1 MRRRIVWGEMTWSP
15 NPAPLSRRPG
25 LGLAMAL
32 TGGALFGIAGTVAA
46 GLFSRVSPAEL
57 NQYRLVLA
65 AVFISAIAAR
75 RGLTHHGGMLGWL
88 VLQGIITAVVT
99 FVFFVAVERL
109 GVGPGIT
116 IQYLGPILMLLWRRF
131 VQSLTVPITGW
142 MGAGAAVVGI
152 GLITG
157 AFTADYADA
166 IGVAAGLA
174 AAVAY
179 AALTIVGEKLGKT
192 LHPLTYSSYSLT
204 IAAVIWLAVLP
215 VHIPQLSIAGWL
227 GVAWVSIIAMGTGF
241 LLLMSSLRH
250 ISPGPMGVA
259 ATSEPIVGTLTAWVA
274 LSQALS
280 LAETLGVA
288 LTAAGIVVVHWSI
301 RRTPGF

>member
-1 MRRRIVWGEMTWSP
+1 MI
-15 NPAPLSRRPG
+15 
-25 LGLAMAL
+25 
-32 TGGALFGIAGTVAA
+32 
-46 GLFSRVSPAEL
+46 
-57 NQYRLVLA
+57 
-65 AVFISAIAAR
+65 
-75 RGLTHHGGMLGWL
+75 
-88 VLQGIITAVVT
+88 T

-116 IQYLGPILMLLWRRF
+116 IQYLGPILMLMWRRF
-131 VQSLTVPITGW
+131 VQGLAVPPTGW
-142 MGAGAAVVGI
+142 LGAAAAVVGI

-179 AALTIVGEKLGKT
+179 AALTIVGERLGKT
-192 LHPLTYSSYSLT
+192 IHPLTYSSYSLT
-204 IAAVIWLAVLP
+204 SAALIWLAGLP
-215 VHIPQLSIAGWL
+215 VRIPDLSIAGWL
-227 GVAWVSIIAMGTGF
+227 GVGWVSIIAMGIGF

-259 ATSEPIVGTLTAWVA
+259 ATSEPIVGALTAWVA

-280 LAETLGVA
+280 LVETIGVT
-288 LTAAGIVVVHWSI
+288 LTALGISVVHWSI
-301 RRTPGF
+301 RKTPGF

>member
-1 MRRRIVWGEMTWSP
+1 MNSAA
-15 NPAPLSRRPG
+15 NPDPLSRRPG
-25 LGLAMAL
+25 LGFAMAL
-32 TGGALFGIAGTVAA
+32 TGGVLFGIADTVAA
-46 GLFSRVSPAEL
+46 SLFSEISPAEL

-65 AVFISAIAAR
+65 AVFVSVIAAR
-75 RGLTHHGGMLGWL
+75 RGLTHHGEMLGWL
-88 VLQGIITAVVT
+88 VLQGVITAVIT

-116 IQYLGPILMLLWRRF
+116 IQYLGPILMLMWRRF
-131 VQSLTVPITGW
+131 VQGLTVPVTGW
-142 MGAGAAVVGI
+142 VGAATAVVGI

-166 IGVAAGLA
+166 IGVLAGLA
-174 AAVAY
+174 SAVSY

-204 IAAVIWLAVLP
+204 IAALIWLAVLP
-215 VHIPQLSIAGWL
+215 VKVPQLSIAGWL
-227 GVAWVSIIAMGTGF
+227 GGGWVSIVAMGIGY

-274 LSQALS
+274 LSQILS
-280 LAETLGVA
+280 IVETTGVA
-288 LTAAGIVVVHWSI
+288 LTAVGIAVVHWSI

>member
-1 MRRRIVWGEMTWSP
+1 MTSSP
-15 NPAPLSRRPG
+15 NPATLARRPG
-25 LGLAMAL
+25 LGFAMAL
-32 TGGALFGIAGTVAA
+32 TGGVLFGIADTVAA
-46 GLFSRVSPAEL
+46 GLFERISPAEL

-65 AVFISAIAAR
+65 AIFISAIAAR

-88 VLQGIITAVVT
+88 VLQGLITAVIT

-116 IQYLGPILMLLWRRF
+116 IQYLGPILMLMWRRF
-131 VQSLTVPITGW
+131 VQGLAVPVNGW
-142 MGAGAAVVGI
+142 LGAAAAVVGI

-215 VHIPQLSIAGWL
+215 VRVPQLSIAGWL
-227 GVAWVSIIAMGTGF
+227 GVGWVSIVAMGIGY

-280 LAETLGVA
+280 LTETIGVA
-288 LTAAGIVVVHWSI
+288 MTALGIAVVHWSI

>member
-1 MRRRIVWGEMTWSP
+1 
-15 NPAPLSRRPG
+15 
-25 LGLAMAL
+25 MAV
-32 TGGALFGIAGTVAA
+32 TGGVLFGIADTVAA
-46 GLFSRVSPAEL
+46 SLFSKISPAEL

-75 RGLTHHGGMLGWL
+75 KGLTHHGGMLGWMI
-88 VLQGIITAVVT
+88 LQGTITAVIT

-131 VQSLTVPITGW
+131 VQGLAVPMTGW
-142 MGAGAAVVGI
+142 AGAAAAVVGI

-166 IGVAAGLA
+166 IGVLAGLA
-174 AAVAY
+174 AAVSY

-215 VHIPQLSIAGWL
+215 VRVPELSIAGWL
-227 GVAWVSIIAMGTGF
+227 GVGWVSIIAMGIGF

-274 LSQALS
+274 LSQTLS
-280 LAETLGVA
+280 PVEVIGVA
-288 LTAAGIVVVHWSI
+288 LTAVGIAVVHGSI

>member
-1 MRRRIVWGEMTWSP
+1 
-15 NPAPLSRRPG
+15 
-25 LGLAMAL
+25 MAL
-32 TGGALFGIAGTVAA
+32 TGGVLFGIADTVAA
-46 GLFSRVSPAEL
+46 SLFSKISPAEL
-57 NQYRLVLA
+57 NQFRLVVA

-75 RGLTHHGGMLGWL
+75 KGLTHHGGMLGWL
-88 VLQGIITAVVT
+88 VLQGVITAVIT

-116 IQYLGPILMLLWRRF
+116 IQYLGPILMLMWRRF
-131 VQSLTVPITGW
+131 VQGLTVPVTGW
-142 MGAGAAVVGI
+142 LGAAAAVVGI

-166 IGVAAGLA
+166 IGVAAGLS

-179 AALTIVGEKLGKT
+179 AGLTIVGEKLGKT

-204 IAAVIWLAVLP
+204 IAALIWLAVLP
-215 VHIPQLSIAGWL
+215 VRIPQLSIAGWL
-227 GVAWVSIIAMGTGF
+227 GVGWVSIVAMGIGF

-259 ATSEPIVGTLTAWVA
+259 ATSEPIVG
-274 LSQALS
+274 
-280 LAETLGVA
+280 
-288 LTAAGIVVVHWSI
+288 
-301 RRTPGF
+301 

>member
-1 MRRRIVWGEMTWSP
+1 MT
-15 NPAPLSRRPG
+15 RRPG
-25 LGLAMAL
+25 LGFAMAL
-32 TGGALFGIAGTVAA
+32 SGGILFGIADTVAA
-46 GLFSRVSPAEL
+46 GLFSSISPAEL
-57 NQYRLVLA
+57 NQYRLVIA

-75 RGLTHHGGMLGWL
+75 KGLVHHGGMFGWL
-88 VLQGIITAVVT
+88 VLQGIITAVIT
-99 FVFFVAVERL
+99 FVFFVAVDRL

-116 IQYLGPILMLLWRRF
+116 IQYLGPILMLVWRRV
-131 VQSLTVPITGW
+131 VQRLRVPITGW
-142 MGAGAAVVGI
+142 MGAVAAVVGI

-166 IGVAAGLA
+166 IGVLAGLA
-174 AAVAY
+174 AALAF
-179 AALTIVGEKLGKT
+179 AGLTIVGEKLGKT

-215 VHIPQLSIAGWL
+215 VEIPQLSIAGWV
-227 GVAWVSIIAMGTGF
+227 GVGWVSIAAMGVGY

-250 ISPGPMGVA
+250 VSPGPMGVA
-259 ATSEPIVGTLTAWVA
+259 ATSEPIVGTLTAWMA

-280 LAETLGVA
+280 MVETIGVT
-288 LTAAGIVVVHWSI
+288 LTALGIAVVHWSI